1 MRTTSMVLLTSVM
14 TGVFCAV
21 CAIVVDLITNALEM
35 WMVIAVAFVSGFT
48 GSLLAQL
55 LLKRER

>member
-1 MRTTSMVLLTSVM
+1 MPTTSMVLLTSVM
-14 TGVFCAV
+14 TGVFCAGFAV
-21 CAIVVDLITNALEM
+21 VVDLITNALEM
-35 WMVIAVAFVSGFT
+35 WMVIAVAFASGFT

>member
-21 CAIVVDLITNALEM
+21 FAIVVDLITNALEM